1 MAFANGPKI
10 VTDGLVLALDAADRT
25 SYPGSGTTWSDLVG
39 NNYGTLTNGPT
50 FNSANCGTIVFDG
63 TNDYVF
69 INSVTN
75 YKSICFW
82 VYWDDT
88 GPLATWRYLLDSRP
102 GMNQGWFV
110 PSSSSQ
116 GSDWKSTFYVNGL
129 QVTGCNETN
138 VPKNRWNHVY
148 LEGTNTSYTST
159 FNFMSRYSNDEQA
172 GGKMGGVCI
181 YNRVLSTEEVL
192 QNFNATKKR
201 FGL

>member
-10 VTDGLVLALDAADRT
+10 VTDGLILALDAADRT

-88 GPLATWRYLLDSRP
+88 GPLAPWRYLLDSRP

-192 QNFNATKKR
+192 QNYNATKKR